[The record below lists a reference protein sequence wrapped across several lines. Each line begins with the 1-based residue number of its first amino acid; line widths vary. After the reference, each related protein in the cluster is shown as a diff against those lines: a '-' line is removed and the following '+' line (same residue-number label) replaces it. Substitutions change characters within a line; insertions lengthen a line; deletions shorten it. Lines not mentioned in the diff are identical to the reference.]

1 MYIGRYVRTYVLNR
15 GWITHTLKK
24 VTENE
29 SDEADR
35 GPNEGFQKGMKMR
48 GSKKV
53 TSHKLQIV
61 WQVCDNT

>member
-1 MYIGRYVRTYVLNR
+1 MYVCIEQGMDH
-15 GWITHTLKK
+15 THPQK